1 MSPRPQLLTS
11 DGDRLQTL
19 ICWFQRGR
27 PQPAR
32 RPVRGRHPSPA
43 ATFLPSL
50 QLVGHV
56 LRQHGVQQGLVFFFS
71 AAKCVE
77 RTRSSS
83 SFLSSWLDSSIS
95 ARRCWLR
102 RMRSLVGLWG
112 AMSERCIRRSSSSC
126 RLRSLGEPQVQ
137 HAAQGLRPDHLAFR
151 PGERWDKVAGHTAPD
166 RHPHGPPCSH
176 GSVTLLPSS

>member
-19 ICWFQRGR
+19 ICLVSERAPRASKAPCAG
-27 PQPAR
+27 PAHLTC
-32 RPVRGRHPSPA
+32 GDLPA
-43 ATFLPSL
+43 LL

-56 LRQHGVQQGLVFFFS
+56 LRQHGVQQGLAFFFS

-102 RMRSLVGLWG
+102 RMRSLVGSWG

-151 PGERWDKVAGHTAPD
+151 LGERWDKVAGHTAPD

-176 GSVTLLPSS
+176 GSVALLPSP